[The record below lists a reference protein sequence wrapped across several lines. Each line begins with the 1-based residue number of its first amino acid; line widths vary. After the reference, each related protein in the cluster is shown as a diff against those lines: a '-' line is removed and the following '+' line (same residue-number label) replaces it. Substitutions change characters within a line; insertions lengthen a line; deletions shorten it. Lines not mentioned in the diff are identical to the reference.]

1 MWVDL
6 IQYNVQ
12 SKWDWTTHCNILST
26 DDPKTDHDWA
36 RADAVWN
43 LRPGDTVALYPKA
56 IYAGW
61 QNHLRYAVVTIVGME
76 RKPEG
81 EAPSTDS

>member
-1 MWVDL
+1 MWVDRT
-6 IQYNVQ
+6 QFNVQ
-12 SKWDWTTHCNILST
+12 SSLDWTTHTDIWST

-36 RADAVWN
+36 RADAIWN

-61 QNHLRYAVVTIVGME
+61 QNHLRYAEVTLLGME
-76 RKPEG
+76 RKQRDD
-81 EAPSTDS
+81 TQCIDS